1 MIQAKFKI
9 QDKWE
14 YRDFKDKSE
23 LDTFLKENEG
33 RFSDYKIKED
43 ETKNMFSKWWKS
55 ITHTKSNW
63 KKVKSSPYA
72 SLLLAYK
79 ARKIIIGLLIPYMLW
94 MTYKMVVNYQAVG
107 FMNTVGRIITV
118 VIMGFIIYKIWS
130 TIPQAKKQID
140 YYKKYPHTINY
151 CPTNTKETIDDIF
164 AKIKE
169 NKEKEVKQDVWKKET
184 SSSRSTKTTSNT

>member
-43 ETKNMFSKWWKS
+43 ETKNIFSKWWKG

-164 AKIKE
+164 SKIKQ

-184 SSSRSTKTTSNT
+184 SSS

>member
-55 ITHTKSNW
+55 ITHTKSN
-63 KKVKSSPYA
+63 
-72 SLLLAYK
+72 
-79 ARKIIIGLLIPYMLW
+79 
-94 MTYKMVVNYQAVG
+94 
-107 FMNTVGRIITV
+107 
-118 VIMGFIIYKIWS
+118 
-130 TIPQAKKQID
+130 
-140 YYKKYPHTINY
+140 
-151 CPTNTKETIDDIF
+151 
-164 AKIKE
+164 
-169 NKEKEVKQDVWKKET
+169 
-184 SSSRSTKTTSNT
+184 